1 MEKLGGE
8 KCGLTGLSFANTKDD
23 DLLQIQKMMQ
33 IQEMTGLGF
42 ANSKDH
48 ALLFYKGITEFIIR
62 YVFYLFICSM
72 FPRLSA

>member
-48 ALLFYKGITEFIIR
+48 ALLF
-62 YVFYLFICSM
+62 
-72 FPRLSA
+72 